1 MDDLGI
7 DVRKEVLTSS
17 LIFESTLT
25 SFLGTFL
32 NIKDY
37 KNSRSIGNR
46 SGSLSFNQKVDLIID
61 IGELNLEERNK
72 FITFMEIRNQFMHN
86 ADAKTYIDCFSFIDG
101 KEKFILKLYPQ
112 PEELTRE
119 QKLQN
124 ATIELAGNIMILTLT
139 LIRSIKKK
147 LNRDYSLE
155 VLEKSQEAMRI
166 SMAELRDELNVEFE
180 LSKDEKIGYVVSKK
194 FYEKYR
200 KVFWDLIKK

>member
-1 MDDLGI
+1 
-7 DVRKEVLTSS
+7 
-17 LIFESTLT
+17 
-25 SFLGTFL
+25 
-32 NIKDY
+32 
-37 KNSRSIGNR
+37 
-46 SGSLSFNQKVDLIID
+46 
-61 IGELNLEERNK
+61 
-72 FITFMEIRNQFMHN
+72 MEIRNQFMHN